1 MTTRTTHEA
10 LRTAITASGAGT
22 ASMRFKA
29 PCHHP
34 YDLAFRV
41 RNVASIIGVLP
52 SHADYCPYIFVDPR
66 ALGRPVSVLLLP
78 PIPTTIASI
87 LRLLQISCPGRLKLI
102 VRGAPSFVEDT
113 QTFVP
118 RSAALI
124 TLSVDLHAGCE
135 EGHHASPRSS
145 DAIPPLPVACSD
157 TNSPVLELAH
167 NSDDIVSDAAGSR
180 DERVEVVG
188 DVSLIDAKLRTLA
201 EGSVCRAAHPEG
213 MGIGLPP
220 SAHITLSD
228 DDADSDDPALTH
240 GHDESEED
248 DDEGGPPGDSPAHEG
263 GSPDIVGHEWLI
275 LVKVIRLQARV
286 EHCAMWVSSQDD
298 VGLFLLR
305 ARILLVPTD
314 GLFEVYL
321 PDMQPDPLCIT
332 LIVAP
337 AWWRQLDVHALL
349 VAVQDQDRDPFVV
362 VVWPDD
368 DLVDLLPLTLQ
379 PRNEDVGVFADFPTD
394 GPDPSTW
401 PHPPNGGVVVMH
413 ATEGV
418 FAPLPTAQSIL
429 ANDAIAVGA
438 ATITQPAQRPGN
450 TIGLLG
456 AGFEQGTLQLNSGS
470 VNSQIGD
477 AIGEPSTEF
486 SVWVQMA
493 MFHELVIHGQH
504 VGRCIAY
511 KMKRCLSPLA
521 ATAIFVDGR
530 KVGRP
535 VCCRCLQHT
544 FLEPAEVLQLI
555 SVQLPEGYR
564 AMQVRVASDVATQ
577 HALLFMNCQSVV
589 VWAESMT
596 PHALL
601 AGPDPASAEEPDT
614 DSSDGP
620 SDVSESPRDHQ
631 PGLRDSQD
639 SGSRGHCGRR
649 LDRSRSPTPAASG
662 PTEVHLA
669 AGRLGMDKSFPGGR
683 VCVGRGVPTPCRGRK
698 RLRTPAGPHGQ
709 QFVWK
714 RVHPEHRRFAA
725 YGAAIMLATVGAAS
739 AECSAVEDSSDVGEF
754 FVGDC
759 SVMWMPGFSEHVRA
773 PYRLAD
779 TPDNV
784 SILGFPRAVMGTVI
798 DGVCAPMRRCALDG
812 LARKFLTVYDGDAAV
827 AAADAPCAALHI
839 DRKTLRLGEYLPL
852 CDTGVHCLLPSS
864 PCCDAGC

>member
-1 MTTRTTHEA
+1 
-10 LRTAITASGAGT
+10 
-22 ASMRFKA
+22 
-29 PCHHP
+29 
-34 YDLAFRV
+34 
-41 RNVASIIGVLP
+41 
-52 SHADYCPYIFVDPR
+52 
-66 ALGRPVSVLLLP
+66 
-78 PIPTTIASI
+78 
-87 LRLLQISCPGRLKLI
+87 
-102 VRGAPSFVEDT
+102 
-113 QTFVP
+113 
-118 RSAALI
+118 
-124 TLSVDLHAGCE
+124 
-135 EGHHASPRSS
+135 
-145 DAIPPLPVACSD
+145 
-157 TNSPVLELAH
+157 
-167 NSDDIVSDAAGSR
+167 
-180 DERVEVVG
+180 
-188 DVSLIDAKLRTLA
+188 
-201 EGSVCRAAHPEG
+201 
-213 MGIGLPP
+213 
-220 SAHITLSD
+220 
-228 DDADSDDPALTH
+228 
-240 GHDESEED
+240 
-248 DDEGGPPGDSPAHEG
+248 
-263 GSPDIVGHEWLI
+263 
-275 LVKVIRLQARV
+275 
-286 EHCAMWVSSQDD
+286 MWVSSHDD

-321 PDMQPDPLCIT
+321 PNIQPDPLCIT

-438 ATITQPAQRPGN
+438 ATITQPAHRPGN

-521 ATAIFVDGR
+521 ATAIFVDSR

-577 HALLFMNCQSVV
+577 RALLFMNCQSVV

-601 AGPDPASAEEPDT
+601 AGPDPASAGEPDT

-669 AGRLGMDKSFPGGR
+669 AGRPAMDKSLPGGR
-683 VCVGRGVPTPCRGRK
+683 VCVGRGVPTPCRGRE
-698 RLRTPAGPHGQ
+698 RLQTPAGPHGE

-714 RVHPEHRRFAA
+714 RVHPEHRRLSA

-779 TPDNV
+779 TPDND

-798 DGVCAPMRRCALDG
+798 DDVCAPMRRCALDG

-827 AAADAPCAALHI
+827 AAADAPRAALHI

-852 CDTGVHCLLPSS
+852 CDTRVHCCPFLPVAM
-864 PCCDAGC
+864 PAVEWFALDAGQCCTPWTQDVARELHVFVPFGQLQRPPAGLRKPERIWDWISHGVTRSLVPGEVLQVISDGSYKHNDGTMGWGLAFAAIDPECRSTPTFLGCCWGSLDCFRQCSADIVGEANAFKAEVAGLFFAALGVIQLHVASPVQFLCDNISALRIAEGTNHAGPSLLVRAMRSLHSCVQMQVVSTPCYAHVRGHSGHAANELTDALAEYAIESGKACCPFALTMQRLFEHDGCQFDWAVHAAWDDRHKGQGPSFCNGVLAWNRVLPPLTCEPMDVLKPFCGSRSG